1 MTRYTKLD
9 GRRSIPSGHDVPST
23 DEPNDT
29 HAPAEP
35 QNTTS
40 EESQDPKRL
49 LKRAKLLRL
58 KAKKTNSDETR
69 AKHLQNAK
77 ALEQQAN
84 KLNGL
89 RGSLGKRKKDE
100 DAPRRNQRPRL
111 GTCLLTNLDADQKSE
126 FRRQMRAQERT
137 SNMRCFVCRGTGHS
151 AKNCPENVG
160 TGSSSLTDV
169 SSSKLGKDTV
179 GICFRCGSTEHTLA
193 KCRKPAPKDGDELPF
208 ATCYICTQKGHLASK
223 CPQNQGRG
231 VYPDGGSCKVCQSV
245 EHLAKDCP
253 LDPRRTSAAHSVE
266 AGGVGMVSTDDI
278 PVGADDDE
286 FHLLARK
293 RAQTQP
299 KSGPAQSR
307 KPAKKVVS
315 F

>member
-1 MTRYTKLD
+1 
-9 GRRSIPSGHDVPST
+9 
-23 DEPNDT
+23 
-29 HAPAEP
+29 
-35 QNTTS
+35 
-40 EESQDPKRL
+40 
-49 LKRAKLLRL
+49 
-58 KAKKTNSDETR
+58 
-69 AKHLQNAK
+69 
-77 ALEQQAN
+77 
-84 KLNGL
+84 
-89 RGSLGKRKKDE
+89 
-100 DAPRRNQRPRL
+100 
-111 GTCLLTNLDADQKSE
+111 
-126 FRRQMRAQERT
+126 MRAQERT

-299 KSGPAQSR
+299 KSGPAPSR